1 MTRSVPDIVSDRV
14 SVATS
19 HFMDGMPTQLRR
31 SDAGEFTGGSQQ
43 RSEDLGHH
51 GVSTTPS
58 PCHGTR
64 MTVAFDD
71 NVAQVHNH
79 SDLYHSRSVTT
90 FSATPVMLPTGS
102 TSTPIDSRN
111 GLNPASPVFIPA
123 MRGMQVNGAGAV
135 VNP

>member
-1 MTRSVPDIVSDRV
+1 MTRLVPDQV
-14 SVATS
+14 SVTTS
-19 HFMDGMPTQLRR
+19 HFAYGMSTQSRR

-71 NVAQVHNH
+71 NVAQAHTH
-79 SDLYHSRSVTT
+79 SDLYHSSSV
-90 FSATPVMLPTGS
+90 FSATPVALSTGL
-102 TSTPIDSRN
+102 TLTPIDSYN
-111 GLNPASPVFIPA
+111 GLNPASPVFIPVIQA
-123 MRGMQVNGAGAV
+123 K
-135 VNP
+135 